1 MWTALISTVLG
12 MIGGVLPDILKE
24 ITNSREHKREIE
36 RMQVNAELQLKMLEK
51 QTDAKLAEIDAGVV
65 VEEMKAFRAQMEN
78 IYKAQVPSGVKWID
92 GFNALIRPLTAF
104 NLMALF
110 ILVALIYCWALFK
123 QYYNGNMEATVFAE
137 TIWGSLVGQA
147 IQAVLGYLFG
157 YRSTRTVVSR
167 LSSPQPLERG

>member
-1 MWTALISTVLG
+1 MWTALISSVLG
-12 MIGGVLPDILKE
+12 MVGGLLPDLLKE
-24 ITNSREHKREIE
+24 VRDSREHKRELE
-36 RMQVNAELQLKMLEK
+36 RMQVNADLQLKMLEK

-78 IYKAQVPSGVKWID
+78 IYKSQAPVGNKWID

-110 ILVALIYCWALFK
+110 ILVALIYCWALFR
-123 QYYNGNMEATVFAE
+123 QYYNGNMDATVFAE

-167 LSSPQPLERG
+167 LSSPQPLDR

>member
-12 MIGGVLPDILKE
+12 MLGGVLPEITKE
-24 ITNSREHKREIE
+24 ITASREHKRELE

-78 IYKAQVPSGVKWID
+78 IYKQQVPTGVKWID
-92 GFNALIRPLTAF
+92 GFSALIRPLTAF

-110 ILVALIYCWALFK
+110 IVIALIYSWGVFK
-123 QYYNGNMEATVFAE
+123 SYYNGGMTPEVFAT
-137 TIWGSLVGQA
+137 TIWKSLVGDA

-167 LSSPQPLERG
+167 LSSPQPLERS